1 MNSKASLNIENS
13 IAIIG
18 MDGRFPGAKNINE
31 FWDNLKNGRESI
43 THLSDDQLIAIKI
56 DKTIIDDPNYVKAG
70 AFLEDIDLFDAN
82 FFGYNPKEASAID
95 PQQRIFL
102 ECAYSALE
110 NAGYNPDNYAG
121 KIGIFAGVGQN
132 NYLLFNLNEDFFQT
146 ASGYQTLIGNEKDF
160 LTTRISYL
168 LNLKGISLDL
178 QTACSTSLVATSM
191 ACQSLLTYQSD
202 MALAGGI
209 SIASL
214 KKTGYLYQEGGILS
228 PDGHCRAFDA
238 KAQGTVPGSG
248 VGVVVLKRLEDA
260 MADGDRI
267 DAIIRG
273 SAINNDGSGKIGYT
287 APSIEGQAEVV
298 AEALALAEVEPETIS
313 YIETHGTG
321 TTLGDPIEIAAL
333 NQVFRDNTVKKD
345 YCALGSVKTNIGHL
359 DAASGITGLIK
370 TVLALKHQ
378 QIPPNLHFQQP
389 NPKIDF
395 ANSPFYVNTQLQE
408 WKTPGCPRRA
418 GVSSFGIGGTNAHV
432 VLEEAPVREMGRVR
446 DEETKIKSNLLVLSA
461 KSESALETATD
472 NLVEHLNSHPEL
484 DLADVAYTLQVGRR
498 EFNYRRTVVGKDLED
513 VAITLQTRDPQRV
526 LTYCTQQQHQQSIV
540 FMFPG
545 QGSQYVDMGKE
556 LYETEPVFREWID
569 RCSELLKSELELDL
583 RSLLYPEDLE
593 LNTATDKLKQTQ
605 IAQPAIFT
613 IEYALG
619 QLWISW
625 GIKPEAAIGHSI
637 GEYVAATIAG
647 VMSLEDALHLVALRG
662 RMMQQMPTGSML
674 AVSLPEAEVTALLN
688 EELFL
693 AAVNAPSLCVISG
706 TDEAI
711 KRIQVQLSD
720 QEIECRRLHT
730 SHAFHS
736 AMMNPVVELF
746 QKEVTKISLNT
757 PQIPFISNLTGT
769 WITAAEA
776 TNPNYWAKHL
786 RQTVRFEDGISQLLQ
801 DSDLLLLE
809 VGAGKTLSTL
819 VKRNANQASEP
830 IVLSSLPH
838 PKETVS
844 DRGYILNML
853 GRLWLAGIE
862 IDWDNFSAH
871 EQRHRIPLPTY
882 PFKRQ
887 RYWIEPRKP
896 SSETITAQTPPT
908 LWQSLVKAARSQSS
922 LEVSRFDEQTY
933 QENKQNLESLCIAYM
948 NLTLKR
954 LGAFNNPAER
964 HSSEDLVKDCQVI
977 PRYQQLFS
985 RWLEILQE
993 KGQLQQDRGFFTNFS
1008 PISTDYVDCL
1018 LAEVKS
1024 KWTDSPQ
1031 EIELIQ
1037 NCGEHL
1043 PAVLLGEKEP
1053 LELHTA
1059 TLAAEGEIS
1068 RQNSTV
1074 DLYYNAILR
1083 RGVEDL
1089 VKLLPGNIK
1098 LRILEIGGGTGI
1110 ATAELLTVL
1119 PTQQTEYTFTDV
1131 GNLFLTEAKKK
1142 FSGYSNL
1149 KYGLL
1154 DIGKSSAEQGY
1165 SSHSFDVIVAVNVLH
1180 VPQNTKKALENLY
1193 SLLAPGGFLL
1203 IQEITHPQLNFD
1215 ITDGLLMN
1223 PLEDEYRS
1231 QGNPF
1236 LSRQQWQEELKN
1248 VGFAEIEVVS
1258 EIESFGQHIIMA
1270 QTSSSPNGKA
1280 TAFSTIVENRN
1291 ISNGSNE
1298 NSDRKL
1304 DIADWFYLPSW
1315 KRSIQTK
1322 VLQSQASSWL
1332 VFVDEYGLSDQI
1344 VKKLELKSKNLITV
1358 KIGKEFSSDKID
1370 SYSFTLNPDCPEDY
1384 HHLLQELRSI
1394 NFIPDKIVHAWNIA
1408 PVEDTEL
1415 KEEETVE
1422 TFKKAQKRGFYSLL
1436 FLVQAWSNYQLD
1448 QQLEIIAI
1456 SNNMQAV
1463 TGEEILC
1470 PEKST
1475 LLGTVKVIPQEYKNI
1490 SCRSIDIVLPPSKS
1504 WQEKQLIDNLAIEL
1518 TNQTSESIIAY
1529 RGLKRWIQNFEPVC
1543 LETTTE
1549 KTTRLKQGGVYLIV
1563 GGLGSLGLIIA
1574 KHLAQTCQAK
1584 LILTGRS
1591 QIPHRNEWSQWLERH
1606 DERDEINQK
1615 IRQLSEIE
1623 ALGSEVLTFSADTA
1637 NLEQMTQMLDQAE
1650 TQFGQINGV
1659 IHCVATGLTE
1669 TMRPI
1674 QNTNEIECEQQ
1685 FQGKVYGLLALE
1697 KLLEHKNLDFCFLI
1711 SSLASVSGGV
1721 GHAAY
1726 SASNLFMDTYVSQH
1740 NQINSNS
1747 WVSVNWDG
1755 RVSSVTQ
1762 ENDSMSLFK
1771 MRPELTMT
1779 SKDDVTVFEAILSH
1793 PEKLDR
1799 VIISTRNLLA
1809 RISRWTGN
1817 QLADNKQNNST
1828 IVNLLSFHSRPKLT
1842 TTYVAPG
1849 NQIEKTIVSIWQQIL
1864 GIDQI
1869 GIHDNFF
1876 ELGGDSLSGVTFI
1889 NQFRK
1894 QIGQNIAVALMF
1906 EMPTI
1911 AELANHLSQKNPEVV
1926 LANGKN
1932 DRLIGEREEGVI

>member
-1 MNSKASLNIENS
+1 M
-13 IAIIG
+13 
-18 MDGRFPGAKNINE
+18 
-31 FWDNLKNGRESI
+31 
-43 THLSDDQLIAIKI
+43 
-56 DKTIIDDPNYVKAG
+56 
-70 AFLEDIDLFDAN
+70 
-82 FFGYNPKEASAID
+82 
-95 PQQRIFL
+95 
-102 ECAYSALE
+102 
-110 NAGYNPDNYAG
+110 
-121 KIGIFAGVGQN
+121 
-132 NYLLFNLNEDFFQT
+132 
-146 ASGYQTLIGNEKDF
+146 
-160 LTTRISYL
+160 
-168 LNLKGISLDL
+168 
-178 QTACSTSLVATSM
+178 
-191 ACQSLLTYQSD
+191 
-202 MALAGGI
+202 
-209 SIASL
+209 
-214 KKTGYLYQEGGILS
+214 
-228 PDGHCRAFDA
+228 
-238 KAQGTVPGSG
+238 
-248 VGVVVLKRLEDA
+248 
-260 MADGDRI
+260 
-267 DAIIRG
+267 
-273 SAINNDGSGKIGYT
+273 
-287 APSIEGQAEVV
+287 
-298 AEALALAEVEPETIS
+298 
-313 YIETHGTG
+313 
-321 TTLGDPIEIAAL
+321 
-333 NQVFRDNTVKKD
+333 
-345 YCALGSVKTNIGHL
+345 
-359 DAASGITGLIK
+359 
-370 TVLALKHQ
+370 
-378 QIPPNLHFQQP
+378 
-389 NPKIDF
+389 
-395 ANSPFYVNTQLQE
+395 
-408 WKTPGCPRRA
+408 
-418 GVSSFGIGGTNAHV
+418 
-432 VLEEAPVREMGRVR
+432 VLEEAPVREMRRVG

-461 KSESALETATD
+461 KTESALETATD
-472 NLVEHLNSHPEL
+472 NLVKHLNSHPEL
-484 DLADVAYTLQVGRR
+484 DLTNVAYTLQVGRK
-498 EFNYRRTVVGKDLED
+498 EFNYRRAVVGKNIED
-513 VAITLQTRDPQRV
+513 VTIALQNREPQRV
-526 LTYCTQQQHQQSIV
+526 LTHSTQQERPSIV

-545 QGSQYVDMGKE
+545 QGSQYANMGKE
-556 LYETEPVFREWID
+556 LYKSEPVFRQWID
-569 RCSELLKSELELDL
+569 RCSELLEPELGLDL
-583 RSLLYPEDLE
+583 RSLIYPEYSQLT
-593 LNTATDKLKQTQ
+593 TATDKLKQTQ
-605 IAQPAIFT
+605 IAQPALFV
-613 IEYALG
+613 IEYALA
-619 QLWISW
+619 QLWMSW
-625 GIKPEAAIGHSI
+625 GIKPQAAIGHSI
-637 GEYVAATIAG
+637 GEYVAATLAG
-647 VMSLEDALHLVALRG
+647 VMSLEDALRLVAIRG

-674 AVSLPEAEVTALLN
+674 AVSLPEVEIKALLN

-706 TDEAI
+706 TDEAVE
-711 KRIQVQLSD
+711 RIQVQLTH

-736 AMMNPVVELF
+736 AIMNPVVELF

-757 PQIPFISNLTGT
+757 PQIPFISNVTGT
-769 WITAAEA
+769 WITPTEA

-786 RQTVRFEDGISQLLQ
+786 RKTVRFADGISQLLQ
-801 DSDLLLLE
+801 DSDEAKPPLHECIFLE
-809 VGAGKTLSTL
+809 VGAGKTLSTV
-819 VKRNANQASEP
+819 VKRNSSQTAGQ
-830 IVLSSLPH
+830 IVLTSLRH
-838 PKETVS
+838 PQEKVS
-844 DRGYILNML
+844 DNAFLLNTL
-853 GRLWLAGIE
+853 GRLWLAGVE
-862 IDWDNFSAH
+862 IDWFSFYAD
-871 EQRHRIPLPTY
+871 EKRQRVPLPTY
-882 PFKRQ
+882 PFERQ
-887 RYWIEPRKP
+887 RYWIEPQKL
-896 SSETITAQTPPT
+896 SSETVIAQTPST
-908 LWQSLVKAARSQSS
+908 SKLWQSLVKAARLGSAQASRSQSS

-933 QENKQNLESLCIAYM
+933 QENKQSLESLCVAYM

-954 LGAFNNPAER
+954 LGAFNNLAER
-964 HSSEDLVKDCQVI
+964 YSSEELVKKCKIV

-1008 PISTDYVDCL
+1008 PISTDYVDRL

-1031 EIELIQ
+1031 EIELIK

-1074 DLYYNAILR
+1074 DLYYNAIFR
-1083 RGVEDL
+1083 QGIKHL
-1089 VKLLPGNIK
+1089 VKLLRGNIK

-1149 KYGLL
+1149 KYGLF
-1154 DIGKSSAEQGY
+1154 DIEKSPAEQEY

-1180 VPQNTKKALENLY
+1180 VTQNIKEALENVY

-1203 IQEITHPQLNFD
+1203 IQEITQPQLNFD

-1236 LSRQQWQEELKN
+1236 LSKQQWQEELTN
-1248 VGFAEIEVVS
+1248 AGFTEIEVVS

-1270 QTSSSPNGKA
+1270 QTSRSPNGKA
-1280 TAFSTIVENRN
+1280 VAFSTIVENKD
-1291 ISNGSNE
+1291 ISNESNK

-1322 VLQSQASSWL
+1322 ILQSQASSWL

-1344 VKKLELKSKNLITV
+1344 VKKLELKSKNLVTV
-1358 KIGKEFSSDKID
+1358 KIGKEFTSDKLD
-1370 SYSFTLNPDCPEDY
+1370 SHSFTLNPDCLEDY
-1384 HHLLQELRSI
+1384 HHFLQELRSI
-1394 NFIPDKIVHAWNIA
+1394 NFIPDKLIHAWNIA
-1408 PVEDTEL
+1408 SVADPEL
-1415 KEEETVE
+1415 AEVE

-1436 FLVQAWSNYQLD
+1436 FLVQAAQKRGFYSLLFLVQAWSNCQFD
-1448 QQLEIIAI
+1448 RQLEIIAI

-1490 SCRSIDIVLPPSKS
+1490 SCRSIDIVLSPSKS

-1543 LETTTE
+1543 VETTIE

-1591 QIPHRNEWSQWLERH
+1591 QIPARNEWSQWLESH

-1615 IRQLSEIE
+1615 IRQVSEIE
-1623 ALGSEVLTFSADTA
+1623 SLGSEILTFSADTA
-1637 NLEQMTQMLDQAE
+1637 NLEQMMQMLDQAE
-1650 TQFGQINGV
+1650 TRFGQINGV

-1685 FQGKVYGLLALE
+1685 FQGKVYGLLVLE
-1697 KLLEHKNLDFCFLI
+1697 KVLQHKNLDFCFLV

-1726 SASNLFMDTYVSQH
+1726 SASNLFMDTYISQH
-1740 NQINSNS
+1740 NQVNPNS
-1747 WVSVNWDG
+1747 WMSVNWDG
-1755 RVSSVTQ
+1755 RVSSITQ

-1779 SKDDVTVFEAILSH
+1779 SKDDVAVFEAILSH

-1809 RISRWTGN
+1809 RIPQWTGN

-1828 IVNLLSFHSRPKLT
+1828 TVNLSSFHSRPKLT
-1842 TTYVAPG
+1842 TTYVTPH
-1849 NQIEKTIVSIWQQIL
+1849 NQIEKTIVSIWQKIL

-1894 QIGQNIAVALMF
+1894 QMGQNIAVALMF

-1911 AELANHLSQKNPEVV
+1911 AELANHLNRKIPEAV

-1932 DRLIGEREEGVI
+1932 NGLISEREEGII